1 MEHGPRMAGYEQRC
15 IACPC
20 PDNLHCSGLDVR
32 RFCELIDPTCPQFN
46 LAYRGVI
53 VQESRSAAAATGLPA
68 APNSYPAF
76 PRSTR
81 RGDSATAILGDCCG
95 GGALAGIFADT
106 GFDDSS
112 SPAPAANRTENAN
125 DQLSEA
131 NAIGRQT
138 RDPG

>member
-1 MEHGPRMAGYEQRC
+1 MEHGPRIARHEQRC

-20 PDNLHCSGLDVR
+20 PDNLRCSGLDVR

-46 LAYRGVI
+46 PAYRGVI
-53 VQESRSAAAATGLPA
+53 VQESRLASAEPDLL

-76 PRSTR
+76 LGSIR
-81 RGDSATAILGDCCG
+81 RGEGATAILGDCCG
-95 GGALAGIFADT
+95 GGALAGIFAEA

-112 SPAPAANRTENAN
+112 SPAPAANQNEDA
-125 DQLSEA
+125 DEQLSEA
-131 NAIGRQT
+131 NVFERHT